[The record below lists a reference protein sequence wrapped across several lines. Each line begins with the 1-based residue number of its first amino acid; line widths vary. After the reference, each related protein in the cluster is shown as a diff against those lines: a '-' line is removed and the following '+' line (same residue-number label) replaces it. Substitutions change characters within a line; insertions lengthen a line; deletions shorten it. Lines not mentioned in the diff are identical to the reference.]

1 MFTAMPE
8 LKFLRVDPKASSDAS
23 RSFSACRVPSQG
35 LHVKRLA
42 GFLDQQKG
50 LVGEFLSFKFGH

>member
-1 MFTAMPE
+1 MT
-8 LKFLRVDPKASSDAS
+8 DAW

-42 GFLDQQKG
+42 GVLDQQKG
-50 LVGEFLSFKFGH
+50 LVGEFLSFQFGH